1 MDFFLDEIS
10 MNRIFPRGVFLNP
23 IQDKRYCGRGHMKD
37 KPITEFV
44 LLGALM
50 SGPMHGYEIL
60 RFLDADLGSAWRVG
74 TSQLYA
80 LLKRLE
86 SSGVVTST
94 VESQDTRPSKRVF
107 SLNTAG
113 KEAFMDW
120 LKRPSPYVRDLRTE
134 FLTKLFFFGRLSL
147 QGCPALVRDQIK
159 ILEKVRERLITLQ
172 DEEKDPYKR
181 MVFGFR
187 IATLNGW
194 LAWLEK
200 EAVPFA
206 KGNDQSAALRSQ

>member
-1 MDFFLDEIS
+1 
-10 MNRIFPRGVFLNP
+10 
-23 IQDKRYCGRGHMKD
+23 MKD

-60 RFLDADLGSAWRVG
+60 RFLGADLGSAWRVS

-94 VESQDTRPSKRVF
+94 MESQDTRPSKRVF
-107 SLNTAG
+107 SLNIAG
-113 KEAFMDW
+113 KEAFMAW
-120 LKRPSPYVRDLRTE
+120 LKKPSPYVRDLRTE
-134 FLTKLFFFGRLSL
+134 FLAKLFFFRKLSL
-147 QGCPALVRDQIK
+147 QGCPALVRDQIRV
-159 ILEKVRERLITLQ
+159 LEQVSERLIILR
-172 DEEKDPYKR
+172 DKEKDSYKK

-194 LAWLEK
+194 LVWLEK

-206 KGNDQSAALRSQ
+206 KGMAEGSALRSR

>member
-1 MDFFLDEIS
+1 
-10 MNRIFPRGVFLNP
+10 
-23 IQDKRYCGRGHMKD
+23 MKD

-44 LLGALM
+44 LIGALM

-60 RFLDADLGSAWRVG
+60 RFLDADLGPAWRVS

-86 SSGVVTST
+86 SSGVVSATL
-94 VESQDTRPSKRVF
+94 EAQDTRPSKRVF
-107 SLNTAG
+107 SLNKIG

-120 LKRPSPYVRDLRTE
+120 LRKPSPYVRDLRTE
-134 FLTKLFFFGRLSL
+134 FLAKIFFFRKLSL
-147 QGCPALVRDQIK
+147 EGCPALVRDQIQV
-159 ILEKVRERLITLQ
+159 LEGVRERLVILRK
-172 DEEKDPYKR
+172 EERDPYKG

-187 IATLNGW
+187 IATLSGW
-194 LAWLEK
+194 LVWLKE

-206 KGNDQSAALRSQ
+206 KGIVEGSSLNSQ